1 METFFSKDN
10 QKLTVAVS
18 GRLDS
23 SSVHELE
30 SELKSNLVGISELV
44 FDFSN
49 LEYISSAGIRVLLGC
64 YKLVSGN
71 MQILNASEMIMDV
84 FRITGMITIFNI
96 E

>member
-1 METFFSKDN
+1 MEALFRKDN

-23 SSVHELE
+23 NTVHELE
-30 SELKSNLVGISELV
+30 TELKPNLVGMNELI

-71 MQILNASEMIMDV
+71 MRILNANEMIIDV
-84 FRITGMITIFNI
+84 FKITGMITVFDI